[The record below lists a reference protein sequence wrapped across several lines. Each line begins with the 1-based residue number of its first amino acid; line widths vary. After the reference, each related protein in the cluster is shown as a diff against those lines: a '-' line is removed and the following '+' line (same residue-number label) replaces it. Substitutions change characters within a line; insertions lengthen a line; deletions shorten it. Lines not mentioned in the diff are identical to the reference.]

1 VIATIGGASFHNF
14 IQMETALFKKKK
26 ERKKEKKE
34 KKKKELDQKCRCLK
48 YVHGITIFASNYN

>member
-1 VIATIGGASFHNF
+1 MIATTGGLSFLNF
-14 IQMETALFKKKK
+14 IQMETALLK
-26 ERKKEKKE
+26 